1 MDNSTIDNRD
11 EVIKSNDKEIKTILT
26 DFDEKK
32 VTCKTQSFI
41 FYLYLY

>member
-11 EVIKSNDKEIKTILT
+11 EVIKSNDKEIKTTLT
-26 DFDEKK
+26 NFDEKK